1 MFIYLKVIRLVR
13 RGRDYSTAV
22 GFVGVKTLPMR
33 SRTTRSTVVRGIQAG
48 GQWARD
54 PMRPLSSAPLSRRAP
69 QLCHYAVQFLN
80 ELARTAGPKDF
91 RNLVVIPQRPLFT
104 AFEALPHR
112 IAMGSQI
119 GENLASVVE
128 FVRRRHEAYR
138 GICIA
143 QMLQV
148 FLLSFEPGRFRLGI
162 GVGASLDDVRDPFA
176 KLPPDFP
183 EPPFPALV
191 LHGIVQ
197 QCRDR
202 LILVAAMRQHRRG
215 HAQKVCDIGPRGSL
229 AELCSVEPGRIAQRP
244 LKSRA
249 QRAVFAVVL
258 TGRCR

>member
-1 MFIYLKVIRLVR
+1 VRL
-13 RGRDYSTAV
+13 
-22 GFVGVKTLPMR
+22 
-33 SRTTRSTVVRGIQAG
+33 
-48 GQWARD
+48 
-54 PMRPLSSAPLSRRAP
+54 LSSATLLRRSP
-69 QLCHYAVQFLN
+69 QLCSHAIQFLN
-80 ELARTAGPKDF
+80 ELAGTAGPQDF
-91 RNLVVIPQRPLFT
+91 RNLIVIPQRPLFT

-119 GENLASVVE
+119 GENLTSVVE

-148 FLLSFEPGRFRLGI
+148 FLLTFEPGRFRVGVR
-162 GVGASLDDVRDPFA
+162 VGASLDNVRHRFA

-183 EPPFPALV
+183 KPPFSALI

-197 QCRDR
+197 QRRDR
-202 LILVAAMRQHRRG
+202 FILVAAMRQHRRC
-215 HAQKVCDIGPRGSL
+215 HAQKVRDIRPRGSL
-229 AELCSVEPGRIAQRP
+229 PELGSVEPRSIAQRP

-249 QRAVFAVVL
+249 QRTVFAVVL